1 MIKIIDVEKIK
12 EYKRDDNS
20 IYCLS
25 VKILLSNGESNI
37 VDFFGQTIEE
47 ARDNLCNITWKDEII
62 AELNRTIDDCED
74 EVYWKGLLNKITKNE
89 ALSEDDYESINF
101 VMTTGTVFK
110 EFNYVKW
117 VL

>member
-47 ARDNLCNITWKDEII
+47 ARCHLCNIIWKDEII
-62 AELNRTIDDCED
+62 DELNRTIEDCED
-74 EVYWKGLLNKITKNE
+74 EKYWIELLNKIIEDET
-89 ALSEDDYESINF
+89 LSEDDCNSINF
-101 VMTTGTVFK
+101 LMTTGTVFK
-110 EFNYVKW
+110 EFNYNTW